1 MAFTGSVEDRLA
13 IHELVMSY
21 GDAVTRKDA
30 KDWGKTWAED
40 AIWRI
45 PHFPLLEKVMGREEI
60 VRLWS
65 QVMGDYKY
73 IVFTAVLGSLSIEN
87 DTAKGV
93 TYTTETGMDIK
104 DNKSRTHGQY
114 EDEFIK
120 KDGNWYFL
128 KRTFSILHQDRL

>member
-1 MAFTGSVEDRLA
+1 ME
-13 IHELVMSY
+13 
-21 GDAVTRKDA
+21 
-30 KDWGKTWAED
+30 
-40 AIWRI
+40 
-45 PHFPLLEKVMGREEI
+45 
-60 VRLWS
+60 
-65 QVMGDYKY
+65 DYKY

-93 TYTTETGMDIK
+93 TYTTETGMNIK

>member
-1 MAFTGSVEDRLA
+1 MTFKGPVEDRLA

-45 PHFPLLEKVMGREEI
+45 PHFPLLEKVKGREEI

-65 QVMGDYKY
+65 QVMEDYKY

-93 TYTTETGMDIK
+93 TYTTETGMNIK
-104 DNKSRTHGQY
+104 DNKSQDYADQRQY
-114 EDEFIK
+114 IEIYAVACLPFLLAEFKIENP
-120 KDGNWYFL
+120 D
-128 KRTFSILHQDRL
+128 